1 MIEYGDPLPDGGGRH
16 LHIRSLWE
24 RHTPPKPPAFRHEL
38 KYLINE
44 GDHVLLKSRMA
55 PYFSLDPNAKDGE
68 YMIRSLY
75 FDDFWNSAAE
85 EKDMGVF
92 DRKKYRIRIYNFKD
106 DYIRLE
112 RKTKRGNYIYK
123 ESGKLTREEVYRI
136 LEGDYGFLLRSPSPL
151 CREFYVECMCYVMRP
166 RVIVD
171 YDREPYVLDA
181 GTVRITFDKKV
192 RAGIFSYDI
201 FDPKL
206 PTIDCLEPGKMVL
219 EVKYTEFLP
228 RIVQELI
235 PTRAAEYT
243 ALSKYVL
250 CYEKTRYLRE
260 QDYWEETVNRWDN
273 NTEGGRKSV

>member
-1 MIEYGDPLPDGGGRH
+1 MFLGKI
-16 LHIRSLWE
+16 E
-24 RHTPPKPPAFRHEL
+24 RHTPPKPPKFRHEL

-44 GDHVLLKSRMA
+44 GDHALLKSRMSRVFL
-55 PYFSLDPNAKDGE
+55 PDPNAVGGE

-92 DRKKYRIRIYNFKD
+92 DRKKYRIRIYNCSD
-106 DYIRLE
+106 SHIRLE

-123 ESGKLTREEVYRI
+123 ESGRLTHEEVDRI
-136 LEGDYGFLLRSPSPL
+136 LNGDYEFLLHSESPI
-151 CREFYVECMCYVMRP
+151 CREFYVECMCRVMRP

-171 YDREPYVLDA
+171 YDREPYIMDA
-181 GTVRITFDKKV
+181 GTVRLTFDKRV
-192 RAGIFSYDI
+192 RAGVLTDNI
-201 FDPKL
+201 FDPDL

-228 RIVQELI
+228 RIVQDLL

-250 CYEKTRYLRE
+250 CYEKTAYLR
-260 QDYWEETVNRWDN
+260 QQSYWEETANRWDGP
-273 NTEGGRKSV
+273 EREQQRSRDGRPEAL